1 MPEIIVDYVND
12 LVYHLRM
19 EKNEWSDQVHKL
31 HHGGDEPHLILEIM
45 RTHRVLTNIFSR
57 LTGIPFSRAAI
68 LRVVALSLP
77 GGTGV
82 LEIARRLNING
93 AAVTRHIR
101 ELEQQGLIKRT
112 PDRRD
117 GRRQQVKL
125 SASGL
130 KLFEEIHH
138 GQHEL
143 ERSFAQGKLKPEE
156 IQTAVKVLSLL
167 RSTLENAD

>member
-1 MPEIIVDYVND
+1 MDK
-12 LVYHLRM
+12 M
-19 EKNEWSDQVHKL
+19 EKNEWSDRVHKL
-31 HHGGDEPHLILEIM
+31 RHRGGEPHLILEIM
-45 RTHRVLTNIFSR
+45 RTHRALTNIFSR

-68 LRVVALSLP
+68 LRIVALSHP

-101 ELEQQGLIKRT
+101 ELEQDGLITRT
-112 PDRRD
+112 QDQRD

-130 KLFEEIHH
+130 KLFQQIHH

-143 ERSFAQGKLKPEE
+143 ERSFAQGNLKPEE

-167 RSTLENAD
+167 RSKLENFD